1 VEHDHQAA
9 TPEVETHSVGSILR
23 RCREFSHISIEEA
36 AEATKIGKNYLRAL
50 EDDRF
55 QDLPSPAYLKGFL
68 RTYATYL
75 GLQTEELIQLA
86 AQQEAALSDEPA
98 KTEQAHRTTVGFSFN
113 WQRLL
118 LPAVLLV
125 ALIVSAMFMAPSAPK
140 RHLPPPLQQQ
150 PQPVANVAVQP
161 VLSSAQPAPAVT
173 PEPQTVQTPVV
184 EKSAEPA
191 VPLIKPRDGFMVRMK
206 VNRNSSLSVVIDD
219 AVSQGYDLT
228 SGDLIEWK
236 ASRTIALDLTD
247 AGSVDIELNGKPIT
261 LQVPAGKPA
270 YIILDA
276 NGIKQ

>member
-9 TPEVETHSVGSILR
+9 TSGVETHSAGSIIR

-50 EDDRF
+50 EDNRF

-68 RTYATYL
+68 KTYATYL
-75 GLQTEELIQLA
+75 GLQAEELLQLA
-86 AQQEAALSDEPA
+86 AQQENTFPAEPQ
-98 KTEQAHRTTVGFSFN
+98 KTEQMRQAVGGFS
-113 WQRLL
+113 WQRLI
-118 LPAVLLV
+118 LPAVLLGG
-125 ALIVSAMFMAPSAPK
+125 LIISAIIMA
-140 RHLPPPLQQQ
+140 PPPLKRPKPLAVQQ
-150 PQPVANVAVQP
+150 PVQEISVAAAPTAVQP
-161 VLSSAQPAPAVT
+161 VHSSAKAAPADGAGQK
-173 PEPQTVQTPVV
+173 EPVLEKPV
-184 EKSAEPA
+184 EPI
-191 VPLIKPRDGFMVRMK
+191 VLPHKPRDGFMIRMK

-219 AVSQGYDLT
+219 AASQGYDLT

-236 ASRTIALDLTD
+236 ARRTIALDLTD
-247 AGSVDIELNGKPIT
+247 AGSVDIELNGKPIK

>member
-86 AQQEAALSDEPA
+86 AQQENDFSAEPQT
-98 KTEQAHRTTVGFSFN
+98 TERTRQAVCGFS
-113 WQRLL
+113 WQRLI
-118 LPAVLLV
+118 LPAVLLTAV
-125 ALIVSAMFMAPSAPK
+125 IVSAVFMVPSAPERPK
-140 RHLPPPLQQQ
+140 PPV
-150 PQPVANVAVQP
+150 PQPVSAAPQPAAPVISVQP
-161 VLSSAQPAPAVT
+161 VRSSAVVATTNVTAPQADMVET
-173 PEPQTVQTPVV
+173 PPETVAP
-184 EKSAEPA
+184 
-191 VPLIKPRDGFMVRMK
+191 KPRDGFMVRMR
-206 VNRNSSLSVVIDD
+206 VNRNSSLSVLIDD
-219 AVSQGYDLT
+219 AESQGYELT

-236 ASRTIALDLTD
+236 AARTIALDLSD
-247 AGSVDIELNGKPIT
+247 ADSVAIELNGTPLK
-261 LQVPAGKPA
+261 LQAAPGKPA
-270 YIILDA
+270 YIVLDA
-276 NGIKQ
+276 NGLHR

>member
-1 VEHDHQAA
+1 MEHDHQAA
-9 TPEVETHSVGSILR
+9 TSEVETHSAGSILR

-50 EDDRF
+50 EENRF

-68 RTYATYL
+68 KTYATYL

-86 AQQEAALSDEPA
+86 AQQENAFPAEPQ
-98 KTEQAHRTTVGFSFN
+98 KTEQMRQSVGGFS
-113 WQRLL
+113 WQRLV
-118 LPAVLLV
+118 LPAVLLGG
-125 ALIVSAMFMAPSAPK
+125 LIISAIILA
-140 RHLPPPLQQQ
+140 PPPLKRPKPLAVQQ
-150 PQPVANVAVQP
+150 PVQEIPVVAAPNAVQSVHSSSKVVPADGAGQKEP
-161 VLSSAQPAPAVT
+161 VL
-173 PEPQTVQTPVV
+173 
-184 EKSAEPA
+184 EKSVEPA
-191 VPLIKPRDGFMVRMK
+191 VLPPKPRDGFMVRMK

-219 AVSQGYDLT
+219 AASQGYALT

-270 YIILDA
+270 YILLDA